1 MQSKD
6 AVPDGKLFN
15 ADPDHKHLNAE
26 TAKAAKAAKGLLR
39 DLRGLRV

>member
-15 ADPDHKHLNAE
+15 ADPDRKHLNAE
-26 TAKAAKAAKGLLR
+26 AAKAAKGLLH